1 MSLNDRNSKS
11 FAFFPDPFGRC
22 GVHDDAAEL
31 CEEVPAER
39 AAGVLLSDGGAQRP
53 RKVRLKINFL
63 KWQFYCLNF
72 CFSVCFDS
80 FINLRN

>member
-1 MSLNDRNSKS
+1 MSLYDQNSKS

-31 CEEVPAER
+31 CKEVPAER

-53 RKVRLKINFL
+53 REVKSPN
-63 KWQFYCLNF
+63 
-72 CFSVCFDS
+72 
-80 FINLRN
+80 